1 VPGPESKTIRLRA
14 WIGLLIILAFGCVSG
29 PAGRTDAPLA
39 WAAYYSAEPVDLS
52 RFALVILDSEHHPPL
67 GPRPR
72 PLTLAY
78 LSLGEVGTFRPY
90 FDAVQRE
97 GLLAG
102 VNPNWDSHFIDL
114 RDPRWAARVLEE
126 LLPAI
131 IVQGFDGVLLD
142 TLDSAIYL
150 EEQDPQQFRGMQDA
164 AVRLVNNIRAKYP
177 GLLIAMN
184 RAYPL
189 LPRVEQSLDYELA
202 ESVYGSYDFERKAYK
217 PVHRADTLSQLVA
230 LREARERRP
239 ELEIL
244 TLDYWNPEDSRG
256 IKRIYRKQKAHGFH
270 PYVATIKLDR
280 IIAEAVRPGRIPAPR
295 TALSRPLAPP
305 PQAQP

>member
-1 VPGPESKTIRLRA
+1 
-14 WIGLLIILAFGCVSG
+14 
-29 PAGRTDAPLA
+29 
-39 WAAYYSAEPVDLS
+39 
-52 RFALVILDSEHHPPL
+52 
-67 GPRPR
+67 
-72 PLTLAY
+72 
-78 LSLGEVGTFRPY
+78 
-90 FDAVQRE
+90 
-97 GLLAG
+97 
-102 VNPNWDSHFIDL
+102 
-114 RDPRWAARVLEE
+114 
-126 LLPAI
+126 
-131 IVQGFDGVLLD
+131 
-142 TLDSAIYL
+142 
-150 EEQDPQQFRGMQDA
+150 
-164 AVRLVNNIRAKYP
+164 VNNIRAKYP
-177 GLLIAMN
+177 SLLIAMN

-202 ESVYGSYDFERKAYK
+202 ESVYGSYDFDRKAYK